1 MKVKGTLILFVISF
15 FTALLTF
22 VFLTTSVFAAISS
35 SDFADGIS
43 GWQST
48 SKNRIGSINIGTN
61 PTTNT
66 NLSLGYAFGLAQ
78 NTDGKVNLMSD
89 DSIIKQSEADNINK
103 IKFSKMNVFLNSN
116 NNYISSVFQ
125 GTHSTSYE
133 DVNRGNVS
141 LTSPD
146 FLLVPSDSKKAI
158 TAKNFSILGAGLK
171 NVGNTGNPGLTDKK
185 FYYAKLPSG
194 EYAYKIVGNFTRTDA
209 GEHNGNFN
217 LEVELLL
224 RPSPTNSAIVQRELY
239 VKNIGTSTTIPF
251 TILFGED
258 TQLGASDNA
267 ADNDRVP
274 INNLGNANGIY
285 IEDYYNDYK
294 LMVTNL
300 TTDGFVSY
308 SGQTYDSNGM
318 NWAKKFSGQN
328 ISGKGA
334 EYGFKNDNL
343 LGDGIS
349 GDTSYTLKWASKILA
364 KNEVAHFGST
374 IGVTA
379 KPFAIPTPQKSFIN
393 ESRNDGT
400 NMVGDTLKFKLNI
413 TNNGYGSKWN
423 FKKIVDKLPTGLKV
437 DAKSLRL
444 NNNGG
449 TTQVI
454 NPNNYDNTTNTITV
468 APALTLTDTQYATLT
483 FEAQIT
489 NDAMGSN
496 TLTNTADF
504 IGIDVGNHE
513 TDTKTYSA
521 STNIS
526 VTPPNYYYHF
536 SKLVKKHGD
545 TNFQKSV
552 DVKKGDIVDYQII
565 YSVDANSKDTLT
577 HAEYIDDKLP
587 DGILLDTTP
596 TNPVKLWGPKDIES
610 NFYTQDH
617 ICTGNINATDKG
629 ERIKI
634 QFSAKVTSSAV
645 GKITNNAFISDAKT
659 SGNQTFSNQL
669 STDADLKVQNVNS
682 IIGIPEEIDF
692 GSTKMS
698 NHDKVLKNTR
708 TKGQLIIT
716 HPNTNPYNVC
726 VAYDNPN
733 IFPTLPSAQLFI
745 RQRTK
750 NSEDLGKWVP
760 ILSSG
765 TPLKTDD
772 FNIYDSNIDLTSYI
786 GAGDWKLKLAAN
798 TPIGYYKATLTWGLT
813 ESI

>member
-43 GWQST
+43 GWQSNPT
-48 SKNRIGSINIGTN
+48 NRIGSIDIGTN
-61 PTTNT
+61 STTNS

-78 NTDGKVNLMSD
+78 NKDGKVKPMSD
-89 DSIIKQSEADNINK
+89 DSIIKQSEATGSNN

-116 NNYISSVFQ
+116 SNYISSVFQ
-125 GTHSTSYE
+125 GGHKSNSGTDNQE
-133 DVNRGNVS
+133 NVS

-185 FYYAKLPSG
+185 FYYAQLPSG

-209 GEHNGNFN
+209 GEHNGSFN

-239 VKNIGTSTTIPF
+239 VKNIGTSATIPF

-285 IEDYYNDYK
+285 IEDLYNNYK

-318 NWAKKFSGQN
+318 NWAKGFFGQN
-328 ISGKGA
+328 INGKGA

-343 LGDGIS
+343 LGKGIS
-349 GDTSYTLKWASKILA
+349 GDTSYTLKWASKTLA

-454 NPNNYDNTTNTITV
+454 DSSNYDNTTNTITV

-489 NDAMGSN
+489 NDAIGSN
-496 TLTNTADF
+496 NLTNTADF

-513 TDTKTYSA
+513 TDTKTYPA
-521 STNIS
+521 STNIM

-536 SKLVKKHGD
+536 SKLVKKHSD
-545 TNFQKSV
+545 TNFQQSI
-552 DVKKGDIVDYQII
+552 DVKKDDIVDYQII
-565 YSVDANSKDTLT
+565 YSVDANSKDTLK

-587 DGILLDTTP
+587 DGIKLD
-596 TNPVKLWGPKDIES
+596 NQSIKIWGPKNSES
-610 NFYTQDH
+610 DFYPQTH
-617 ICTGNINATDKG
+617 INTGNINSTEKG
-629 ERIKI
+629 ERVKI
-634 QFSAKVTSSAV
+634 QFSAKVTSSAI
-645 GKITNNAFISDAKT
+645 GKITNNAFISSVQT
-659 SGNQTFSNQL
+659 TGNELFDNQI
-669 STDADLKVQNVNS
+669 STDDDIKVQNINS
-682 IIGIPEEIDF
+682 ILDIPKLIDF
-692 GSTKMS
+692 GATNIS
-698 NHDKVLKNTR
+698 NHEKLLKNASTE
-708 TKGQLIIT
+708 GQLIIT

-760 ILSSG
+760 ISSSG
-765 TPLKTDD
+765 TPLKTDNFD
-772 FNIYDSNIDLTSYI
+772 IYDSNIDLTSYI